1 VKGLKYTQSRRT
13 CIFTDGLTLYSISK
27 LLTFGLSESSALQVV
42 HGSLVA
48 LFYNSVT
55 KTQSQSHN
63 YRNITY
69 IRESGICSETGTEL
83 AFSGNGQKK
92 LR

>member
-1 VKGLKYTQSRRT
+1 VKGLKDTQSRRT
-13 CIFTDGLTLYSISK
+13 CIFIDGLRLYSISK

-42 HGSLVA
+42 PGSLVA
-48 LFYNSVT
+48 LFYYSVT

-63 YRNITY
+63 YRNV
-69 IRESGICSETGTEL
+69 RESGICSETGTEL

-92 LR
+92 VR